1 MIRKIIYNLYHY
13 FLSLLGAIIYL
24 FPSRK
29 IKIIGVTGT
38 KGKSTTIS
46 ILSSFLEAGGFKTAY
61 ISSVYLKI
69 GDSISKNNQGNSM
82 PGRFFIKKFISQAV
96 RANCDF
102 VLIEITS
109 QGVIQHRHRFI
120 KYDKAVF
127 LDIHPEHIEAHGSF
141 ERYLDAKLDF
151 FRYVAKTNQKAKFFV
166 NKEDAHSQDFKNVVK
181 KQEIVEFFYSDID
194 KLNAKIPNCLAG
206 DFNKINLSVSW
217 VIAKDEK
224 ISEDKIKKAI
234 ESFTGVSGRMDIVL
248 ESPFKVIVD
257 YAHTPDSLKNL
268 YSYLTS
274 QKKSP
279 ESKLICLLGSAG
291 GGRDKWKRPKMGEVA
306 SLYCDTIIL
315 TNEDPYD
322 EDPNEIISQI
332 KSSISK
338 DKEVLEIL
346 DRTLAI
352 KKSLT
357 LAQDGDIVISTGKGS
372 EDWIHLKKGKKIPWN
387 EKEEFLKYLPKK

>member
-1 MIRKIIYNLYHY
+1 M
-13 FLSLLGAIIYL
+13 SLLGAIIYL

>member
-1 MIRKIIYNLYHY
+1 MIKKLIYNLYHY
-13 FLSLLGAIIYL
+13 FLSLLGGIIYL
-24 FPSRK
+24 FSSRK

-46 ILSSFLEAGGFKTAY
+46 LLSSILEAGGFKTAY
-61 ISSVYLKI
+61 ISSVYVKI
-69 GDSISKNNQGNSM
+69 GDSISKNNKGNSM

-96 RANCDF
+96 KANCDF

-109 QGVIQHRHRFI
+109 QGVLQYRHRFI

-141 ERYLDAKLDF
+141 EKYLDAKLDF
-151 FRYVAKTNQKAKFFV
+151 FRYVARTNKNAKFFV
-166 NKEDAHSQDFKNVVK
+166 NKEDNHSQDFKNVVRG
-181 KQEIVEFFYSDID
+181 QEVVEFLYSDID

-206 DFNKINLSVSW
+206 DFNKINLSVSLA
-217 VIAKDEK
+217 IAKDEK
-224 ISEDKIKKAI
+224 ISEDKIKTAI
-234 ESFTGVSGRMDIVL
+234 ESFTGVSGRMDIIL
-248 ESPFKVIVD
+248 ENPFKVIVD

-268 YSYLTS
+268 YSYLVS

-279 ESKLICLLGSAG
+279 NNKLICILGSAG

-306 SLYCDTIIL
+306 CQYCDTIIL

-322 EDPNEIISQI
+322 EDPDEIISQI

-338 DKEVLEIL
+338 DKEVLEII
-346 DRTLAI
+346 DRVSAI
-352 KKSLT
+352 KKSLS
-357 LAQDGDIVISTGKGS
+357 LAKNGDIIISTGKGS
-372 EDWIHLKKGKKIPWN
+372 EDWIHLENGKKIPWN
-387 EKEEFLKYLPKK
+387 EKEEFLKYLPKN